1 MDVSQVIN
9 HINDQNYD
17 DDITVTD
24 IPRGNFIAVT
34 GNMYDPETTLRD
46 IRVDILPFEQE
57 DRSTQTINSGLFVR
71 QEDETG
77 IKATVYQ
84 DGKELAS
91 NTQKYS

>member
-1 MDVSQVIN
+1 MNVSQVLN

-24 IPRGNFIAVT
+24 IPPKNFIAVT
-34 GNMYDPETTLRD
+34 GINYDEGDDTRN
-46 IRVDILPFEQE
+46 IRVEILPIDLIE
-57 DRSTQTINSGLFVR
+57 SPTQTVNSGLFVR
-71 QEDETG
+71 RDGETAV
-77 IKATVYQ
+77 KATVYQ